1 MLRITAR
8 HVRTSLRGRPLQTGL
23 IALVMACASAT
34 FALALNV
41 RHGADRP
48 YDQVFAATRGA
59 DVNVVAE
66 RRGTDLERVRA
77 LDGVAAWS
85 GPVPAL
91 FTHVALGPDRPELQL
106 LGLA

>member
-1 MLRITAR
+1 MLRITAPR
-8 HVRTSLRGRPLQTGL
+8 ARASRRRRPLQTAL

-34 FALALNV
+34 LALALNV
-41 RHGADRP
+41 RHGADKP

-59 DVNVVAE
+59 DVNVVAQ
-66 RRGTDLERVRA
+66 RRGTDLERVRG
-77 LDGVAAWS
+77 LDGVATSS

-91 FTHVALGPDRPELQL
+91 FTHVALGPDRPQLEL